1 MTSVKDSD
9 EFKICVKLLATLSD
23 ADEIEERI
31 KELIDVAEKRAWGI
45 GYAAGCEKGYQ
56 AGKSGK

>member
-1 MTSVKDSD
+1 MTSIKNSD
-9 EFKICVKLLATLSD
+9 EFKICVKLMATLSNT
-23 ADEIEERI
+23 DEIEERI

-45 GYAAGCEKGYQ
+45 GYATGCENGYQ